1 MKLSCTKHRAEEA
14 QREGAL
20 LTRVGNCGADELAG
34 DVAANQLAK
43 PIFNGAGDAAHEHHV
58 PLELEVHILVVASQ
72 VADVGDLSDVSQH
85 LRFYFYLQS

>member
-20 LTRVGNCGADELAG
+20 LTRVGNCGADELQAG
-34 DVAANQLAK
+34 DEAANQLAK
-43 PIFNGAGDAAHEHHV
+43 AAGDAAHEHHV
-58 PLELEVHILVVASQ
+58 PLELEVRILVVASH
-72 VADVGDLSDVSQH
+72 LSKH